1 MSDSVKVYAMTN
13 NDDSELN
20 ILNAIVEAAGALYVD
35 VPGLGLVEITTR
47 AALAAVKKMN
57 KESGSNRFAL
67 CKPSRGHGLCG
78 NARIL
83 MNWY

>member
-35 VPGLGLVEITTR
+35 VPGLGLVEITTH
-47 AALAAVKKMN
+47 AALAAVKKMVVI
-57 KESGSNRFAL
+57 GLRFASQAEGMGFVVML
-67 CKPSRGHGLCG
+67 
-78 NARIL
+78 AF
-83 MNWY
+83 

>member
-13 NDDSELN
+13 SDDGEPN

-35 VPGLGLVEITTR
+35 VPGLGLVEITTH
-47 AALAAVKKMN
+47 AALAAVGKMN
-57 KESGSNRFAL
+57 KENGSDRFAL
-67 CKPSRGHGLCG
+67 CKPSRKHGLCG
-78 NARIL
+78 KARIL